1 MSSRAR
7 SRTGFRAEGDRLHS
21 ADECVLNLIA
31 VRFEVCLLLLHHIA
45 RPRLRRGHRRDRRGH
60 AARRVLTTSTVSRLS
75 VSSATFGSL
84 SPKPRARGAMDHAE
98 EQAMELEALEAIY
111 MEEFERLV
119 RSLHDPYRHAH
130 TRAAS
135 FAAPL
140 TPHSVR
146 AAAC

>member
-1 MSSRAR
+1 
-7 SRTGFRAEGDRLHS
+7 
-21 ADECVLNLIA
+21 
-31 VRFEVCLLLLHHIA
+31 
-45 RPRLRRGHRRDRRGH
+45 
-60 AARRVLTTSTVSRLS
+60 
-75 VSSATFGSL
+75 
-84 SPKPRARGAMDHAE
+84 MDHAE

-119 RSLHDPYRHAH
+119 RSLRDAYRHAH

-146 AAAC
+146 AAAR